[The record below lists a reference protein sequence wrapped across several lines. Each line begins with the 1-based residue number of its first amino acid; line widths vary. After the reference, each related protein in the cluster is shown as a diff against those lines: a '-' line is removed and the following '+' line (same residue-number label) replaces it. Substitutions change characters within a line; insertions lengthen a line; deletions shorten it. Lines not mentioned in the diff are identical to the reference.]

1 MWLRVLPRNSHGSAQ
16 NRTLPDGK
24 HKICATTKCCGEE
37 TGGKQYPG
45 LGKKIIWWQFPC
57 MKSGLHKSWW
67 MCRAEGTKQCKVW
80 GGKRLIFL
88 HIAQHVIFVLC
99 ALTQISCQWDRREA
113 ETSKERLSSW
123 YLKPIQKH
131 QKSLIKAWL
140 LCVLLSPF
148 AYWEFYFVSFSFCDS
163 NLFTS
168 SSSLLLTVSLYAWI
182 SHILA
187 LCMKGNCIGLI

>member
-1 MWLRVLPRNSHGSAQ
+1 MEVLKAGLSLMENTKSVQPLNAVGKRLEENSNPVRVRKWFDGSFHARNQRWTTAAGYAEQKGQ
-16 NRTLPDGK
+16 NNAR
-24 HKICATTKCCGEE
+24 GE
-37 TGGKQYPG
+37 
-45 LGKKIIWWQFPC
+45 
-57 MKSGLHKSWW
+57 
-67 MCRAEGTKQCKVW
+67 
-80 GGKRLIFL
+80 KRLIFL
-88 HIAQHVIFVLC
+88 HIAQHAISVLC

-148 AYWEFYFVSFSFCDS
+148 AYWESYFVSFSFCDS

-168 SSSLLLTVSLYAWI
+168 SSSLLLTVSSSARI

-187 LCMKGNCIGLI
+187 LCIKGNCIGLI